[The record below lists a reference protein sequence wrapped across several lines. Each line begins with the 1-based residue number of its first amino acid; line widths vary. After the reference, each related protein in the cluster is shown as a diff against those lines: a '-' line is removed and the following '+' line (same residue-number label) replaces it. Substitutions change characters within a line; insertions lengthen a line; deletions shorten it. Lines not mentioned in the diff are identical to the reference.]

1 MSTNRPI
8 FGRLYPRM
16 NRAMEKAGISEHRK
30 NLLTGLT
37 GEVID
42 VGTGDGSGFG
52 NYPPEV
58 VKLVAVEPEPHLRK
72 IAQLRADEARF
83 SVEVVDATADDLP
96 FPTARFDA
104 AVVSLVLCSVPDQSA
119 ALNEISRV
127 LRPGGELRFFEHV
140 KAESTR
146 LRRAQRVLDATIGP
160 TMCGGCHSG
169 RDTLA
174 EIERAGFHIETI
186 DRFQFPETPVPIPA
200 SQHVL
205 GIATISE

>member
-37 GEVID
+37 GVVID
-42 VGTGDGSGFG
+42 VGAGDGSGFDH
-52 NYPPEV
+52 YPPEV
-58 VKLVAVEPEPHLRK
+58 AKLAAVEPEPHLRK
-72 IAQLRADEARF
+72 IAQLRAGEARIP
-83 SVEVVDATADDLP
+83 VEIIDATADDLP
-96 FPTARFDA
+96 FPTAHFDV

-140 KAESTR
+140 KAEGAR

-160 TMCGGCHSG
+160 AMCGGCHSG

-174 EIERAGFHIETI
+174 EIERSGFQVQKI
-186 DRFQFPETPVPIPA
+186 DRFQFPETPIPIPA

-205 GIATISE
+205 GIATIPE